1 MKILYQSIASIG
13 SLSML
18 LHVYPTIC
26 RWFLYT
32 SISSD
37 HQISEA
43 NPLSSRS
50 RRESLTQWNQSIAAL
65 WAMGREGHLHRCL
78 VTNLA
83 ECQKYRNFKIL
94 GFSPFVLRSLH
105 SRFILWYLVVPWAEF
120 EVVAIETA
128 ICSVQYF
135 QICSRM
141 SYPSKVG
148 H

>member
-26 RWFLYT
+26 RWFLST
-32 SISSD
+32 SIPSD
-37 HQISEA
+37 HRMSEA
-43 NPLSSRS
+43 KPLSSRS
-50 RRESLTQWNQSIAAL
+50 RRESLDSVESFDCSL
-65 WAMGREGHLHRCL
+65 MGHGARGSSAPL
-78 VTNLA
+78 
-83 ECQKYRNFKIL
+83 L
-94 GFSPFVLRSLH
+94 GNESCGMPKVSKFQDSGLSPFVLRSLH

-120 EVVAIETA
+120 EVVAIETD
-128 ICSVQYF
+128 ICPVQFF